1 MFMKRLMQW
10 WRGED
15 EPVFSHC
22 RCTHCQQKIRYR
34 PEKGGPLSLCPRCRR
49 SIKLPT
55 QSEPVGRIPAG
66 TGVGHRV
73 LNKS

>member
-10 WRGED
+10 WRGEED
-15 EPVFSHC
+15 DVYQHC

-34 PEKGGPLSLCPRCRR
+34 PEKGGTLSLCPRCRR
-49 SIKLPT
+49 SIKLPVET
-55 QSEPVGRIPAG
+55 ETLRRLPPG

-73 LNKS
+73 VQKY

>member
-10 WRGED
+10 FRGND
-15 EPVFSHC
+15 ESLVYSHC

-34 PEKGGPLSLCPRCRR
+34 PDKGGTLSLCPRCRR

-55 QSEPVGRIPAG
+55 ESQLIHSVPG
-66 TGVGHRV
+66 TGVGHRIV
-73 LNKS
+73 PK